1 MPDDPHD
8 KPSPQHNKPHPQAS
22 PAPTTPKGSTPTR
35 TPTDHDKT
43 ETGSEPRRGGL
54 IGLAERLQFIAISA
68 RGVAKAVTQMHETV
82 SQVSQ
87 VQAILDQ
94 SDAKLQKLLASAVFY
109 KDYVDRT
116 FGNPAFMHSRGFAFT
131 QLYRVLAELRRA
143 LGPGRSHLYD
153 ELLRSAMGFEENY
166 RRGLLK

>member
-1 MPDDPHD
+1 MPDDPS
-8 KPSPQHNKPHPQAS
+8 KFTTPPPTST
-22 PAPTTPKGSTPTR
+22 TTPKGSSPPAPTR
-35 TPTDHDKT
+35 TPTDHDRT

-54 IGLAERLQFIAISA
+54 IGLAERLQFIAVSA
-68 RGVAKAVTQMHETV
+68 RGVAKAVTEMQETV

-87 VQAILDQ
+87 VQAILDEA
-94 SDAKLQKLLASAVFY
+94 DAKIQKLLASAVFY

-153 ELLRSAMGFEENY
+153 ELLRSAMGIGENY
-166 RRGLLK
+166 RRGILK